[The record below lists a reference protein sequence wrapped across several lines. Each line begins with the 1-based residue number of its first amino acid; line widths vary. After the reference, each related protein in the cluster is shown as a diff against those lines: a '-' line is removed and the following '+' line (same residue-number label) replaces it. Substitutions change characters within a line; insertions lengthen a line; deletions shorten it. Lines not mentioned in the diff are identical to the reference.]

1 VNTSPYGDG
10 WMVEVE
16 VSGAGAF
23 EGLLSAAEYEE
34 FVGSEH

>member
-16 VSGAGAF
+16 VAGTEAF

-34 FVGSEH
+34 FVGSDH